1 MYYKAI
7 LFVFIFFNIWGCQPN
22 EIFKPIVFDN
32 SNFNKISINAKEIQ
46 VKNKYEQKFSDTNIE
61 NNFKNPPIVR
71 IESWIQDNINI
82 FGNENIFVINV
93 LDASINRKEIINEN
107 AKKLEEKTIYIYEVF
122 ILVEYELYDN
132 SNYLIANTTVESF
145 RTSTSKKY
153 ISINETQN
161 IIDEIIFNSIK
172 DFTNESHLMIREYMG
187 QYLVD

>member
-1 MYYKAI
+1 MYYKAT
-7 LFVFIFFNIWGCQPN
+7 LFVFIFFNIWGCQPT

-71 IESWIQDNINI
+71 IESWIQDNINN

-153 ISINETQN
+153 ISINETQE